1 MAKKFFVIDR
11 DNLEICDTLEAARE
25 KAEWWMQ
32 LGRDIL
38 DDADDDDIAHWL
50 RNGACLDGLDNGDV
64 EIYEGDDEDEDLQD
78 YDGRIRSGLEIR
90 RYCER
95 VDVYSGRKVLEAV
108 AAERGIEA

>member
-1 MAKKFFVIDR
+1 MAKKFFVLDH

-25 KAEWWMQ
+25 KEEWWMQ

-38 DDADDDDIAHWL
+38 DDADAADIAHWL
-50 RNGACLDGLDNGDV
+50 RNGAYLDGIDNGDV
-64 EIYEGDDEDEDLQD
+64 EIYDGDDEDESILG
-78 YDGRIRSGLEIR
+78 YDGRISGCDVR
-90 RYCER
+90 RYCEC